1 MEKVRTVYLKT
12 SVEDPDIADCG
23 FGSLYTD
30 WECLIYASGCFYF
43 IYQIRMAD
51 LHYTDNPH
59 S

>member
-30 WECLIYASGCFYF
+30 WECLIYASGWRICITQTIHILNLFV
-43 IYQIRMAD
+43 Q
-51 LHYTDNPH
+51 
-59 S
+59 